1 MELIREWIMRIAGI
15 TALGAV
21 CDIIMPDGN
30 MKKYVKMV
38 VGLVLVLA
46 VISPLTQITPEISDI
61 KIPEITQ
68 RKAAEL
74 KNTIAEKEYQQIIML
89 YGEKLEKSIEN
100 KIYSDFGCESEAN
113 VSIEEKDNEAFGNIT
128 QVFITI
134 PPEKKVDIEK
144 IKATVSK
151 GFGVETTNINVQIE
165 N

>member
-21 CDIIMPDGN
+21 CDMIMTAGN

-46 VISPLTQITPEISDI
+46 VISPITQMTPKLSNI

-68 RKAAEL
+68 RKALEL
-74 KNTIAEKEYQQIIML
+74 KNTIAEKEYQQIVML

-100 KIYSDFGCESEAN
+100 KIYSDFGYETEAKVN
-113 VSIEEKDNEAFGNIT
+113 VEEKDDKTFGNIT
-128 QVFITI
+128 WVFITI
-134 PPEKKVDIEK
+134 PPEKETDIEE
-144 IKATVSK
+144 IKRMVSN
-151 GFGVETTNINVQIE
+151 GFGVETKNIDIKTE
-165 N
+165 S

>member
-1 MELIREWIMRIAGI
+1 MEFIREWIMRIAGI

-21 CDIIMPDGN
+21 CDMIMTDGN

-46 VISPLTQITPEISDI
+46 VISPITEITPKLSDI

-68 RKAAEL
+68 RKAAEM

-89 YGEKLEKSIEN
+89 YSEKLEQSIEG
-100 KIYSDFGCESEAN
+100 KIYSDFGCGAKAK
-113 VSIEEKDNEAFGNIT
+113 VKVEENDNKTFGNIT

-134 PPEKKVDIEK
+134 SSEKRVNIEEIK
-144 IKATVSK
+144 ITVSK
-151 GFGVETTNINVQIE
+151 GFGVETKNIDVQIE
-165 N
+165 S